1 MKKWKKVIILLLIV
15 LGIPILM
22 KLDIRMRYDID
33 FLEYI
38 KYNSELTNQE
48 ISLIGERPLNVGV
61 YDDPPLSFTNEFNN
75 YNAGIVVDYIS
86 QLAIETRSNMN
97 LKVRQNASIL
107 DSLNSN
113 DVDIIVMENSIE
125 NSEIANLSLPLAVVK
140 TKILVPSDSQINN
153 VQDFEGKKIVALK
166 DDNIDG
172 RISAY
177 FRDRVNVE
185 LIEVDNIYQCFAI
198 IRNKGVA
205 GFVGDD
211 MEAVH
216 FLNVT
221 NRSNSYRFLDMVL
234 YEKEISLATQK
245 NNDQLISIINK
256 GIIEMKRKNLI
267 VQTQYKWLG
276 DFDTDSLDLRTIET
290 TYNII
295 LGVLAIVTALASWN
309 YVITQRVNTKTRE
322 LSESKEE
329 LRLIIDTMKNGLM
342 VIDDSSMIIECNDFL
357 ERLIEVPRK
366 SLLGKQYSEIASLE
380 PFVKEDNMNK
390 LTSVGDKYYYISKQR
405 VSNNKCMIMI
415 EDYTENYLREK
426 SARQESKMVAV
437 GQLSAGLAHEIRNPL
452 GLIKSY
458 NFIIEKHK
466 ISDLCDHAVRVIDNS
481 VDRINKLVEN
491 LLRFSRLSN
500 DEIKHVEL
508 SKLFEDIIESKEE
521 RILNNDIVVKVS
533 FQRTSKQAVTINEE
547 VLRMVVHNL
556 IDNGIDSF
564 RGVVRDKKEITLV
577 LEVRDNMLHLEVS
590 DNGCG
595 IGEDKIDKIFDPF
608 YSTKESGTGLGL
620 YIISTEIMNN
630 NGSISVFSSV
640 GEGTT
645 FNVELPIMG

>member
-1 MKKWKKVIILLLIV
+1 MKKWKKVVLLLLTII
-15 LGIPILM
+15 GIPMII
-22 KLDIRMRYDID
+22 KLDVKIRYDMD
-33 FLEYI
+33 LLEFI
-38 KYNSELTNQE
+38 EYNAELTAEE
-48 ISLIGERPLNVGV
+48 ISLIGERPINVGV

-97 LKVRQNASIL
+97 LKVRQEESIM
-107 DSLNSN
+107 DSLKSN
-113 DVDIIVMENSIE
+113 DVDIIVMENSRE
-125 NSEIANLSLPLAVVK
+125 NSEILDLSLPLCVVK
-140 TKILVPSDSQINN
+140 TKILVPVNSGINN
-153 VQDFEGKKIVALK
+153 IQDLEGQKIVTLK
-166 DDNIDG
+166 NDNVNG
-172 RISAY
+172 RISDY
-177 FRDRVNVE
+177 FKDRANVE
-185 LIEVDNIYQCFAI
+185 LVEVDNIYQCFALM
-198 IRNKGVA
+198 RNKGVS

-221 NRSNSYRFLDMVL
+221 NKSNSYRFLDMVL
-234 YEKEISLATQK
+234 FEKEISLATK
-245 NNDQLISIINK
+245 KDNDQLISIINK
-256 GIIEMKRKNLI
+256 GILEMKRKNLI

-276 DFDTDSLDLRTIET
+276 DFDTDSLDLRTIQT

-295 LGVLAIVTALASWN
+295 LGVLAIVSAFASWN

-329 LRLIIDTMKNGLM
+329 LRLIIDTMQNGLM
-342 VIDDSSMIIECNDFL
+342 VIDDSSTIVECNDFL
-357 ERLIEVPRK
+357 EGLIEVPRK
-366 SLLGKQYSEIASLE
+366 SLLGKKYSEINSLE
-380 PFVKEDNMNK
+380 PFIKEENMNK
-390 LTSVGDKYYYISKQR
+390 LTSIGNNYYYISKQR
-405 VSNNKCMIMI
+405 VSNNKCLIMI

-466 ISDLCDHAVRVIDNS
+466 INDLCDHAVQVIDNS
-481 VDRINKLVEN
+481 VDRINKLIEN
-491 LLRFSRLSN
+491 LLRFSKLSN
-500 DEIKHVEL
+500 DEIKYVKLGEL
-508 SKLFEDIIESKEE
+508 FNDIIESKNK
-521 RILNNDIVVKVS
+521 RIIENDIEVNVS
-533 FQRTSKQAVTINEE
+533 FKSNCEQGVAINEDI
-547 VLRMVVHNL
+547 LRMVVYNL

-564 RGVVRDKKEITLV
+564 IGIEREIKKVSVIVEAMENTLCLEI
-577 LEVRDNMLHLEVS
+577 S

-595 IGEDKIDKIFDPF
+595 IGKDLIDKIFDPF

-630 NGSISVFSSV
+630 NGSISVISSV
-640 GEGTT
+640 DEGTT
-645 FNVELPIMG
+645 FNIKLPITG